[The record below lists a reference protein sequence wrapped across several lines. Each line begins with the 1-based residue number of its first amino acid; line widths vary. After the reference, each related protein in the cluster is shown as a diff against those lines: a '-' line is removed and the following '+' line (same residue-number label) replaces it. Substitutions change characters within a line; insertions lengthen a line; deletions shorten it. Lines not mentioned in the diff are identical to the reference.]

1 MTTTLYLI
9 RHGKTQ
15 WNLEK
20 RMQGSQ
26 NSPLTQDGIDQAM
39 KLSEKLRT
47 IEFDVYLTS
56 SSKRA
61 QETAQ
66 LVFPNNTI
74 VDHPAFTEI
83 NMGSWEGKTFQEI
96 EALNPTQW
104 HNFFKDPLAFEPDSG
119 ESFEELYDRVS
130 DALNELLIEF
140 KGQSIAIVS
149 HRITIKMMIEY
160 LLKGSMQELG
170 EAEDILPNSL
180 TIIEV
185 NDTST
190 QVLLRSDISH
200 YNRVGDN

>member
-74 VDHPAFTEI
+74 VDHSAFTEI

-190 QVLLRSDISH
+190 QALLRSDISH

>member
-190 QVLLRSDISH
+190 QALLRSDISH

>member
-74 VDHPAFTEI
+74 VDHSAFTEI

-140 KGQSIAIVS
+140 KGQSIAILS

-200 YNRVGDN
+200 YKKD